1 MSPNPPRPLA
11 LSDAQMTALLR
22 ASAPLDRDLR
32 EPFLLAVA
40 RALQGREPLGV
51 NAADV
56 LGSLERDYPRADLRA
71 QAAIRAGLK
80 KLLARWEKEKRRARP
95 SASDHSPSAHA

>member
-11 LSDAQMTALLR
+11 LTDEQLSALLR

-40 RALQGREPLGV
+40 KALQGREPLGDGEV
-51 NAADV
+51 FRTIREVQREFWHPPLATAWH
-56 LGSLERDYPRADLRA
+56 GTYSGER
-71 QAAIRAGLK
+71 
-80 KLLARWEKEKRRARP
+80 RP
-95 SASDHSPSAHA
+95 